1 MKRAIRLRENELKR
15 MISESVKRVL
25 RESHFSEGQIEDWYY
40 SAAQEMGYEDF
51 VVSMWVYYL
60 SKNKDIAEEMLN
72 SINDSLNEPFPDGYR
87 KFGY

>member
-25 RESHFSEGQIEDWYY
+25 RESQFSEDQIEDWYY